1 MRTRL
6 RLSPV
11 LLAAGLIG
19 GCAGH
24 VADFIGPR
32 SSIVSP
38 QLIRYG
44 FTLRETHCVSG
55 LLGTSLTPL
64 QLRLLTRSA
73 GALKQG
79 YSDPARLQPS
89 DLERIAQGMRGPKVA
104 QQLTAASQACNV
116 GSEAAE
122 AARAAAA
129 AGTAAEPA
137 TAGQR
142 PSAWLN
148 LGAAGTGQSIAVDA
162 GSIEQEGATRTAWFR
177 LTNPGGAAS
186 TGIDYH
192 LKIDCAARTIGSLGQ
207 RNAAGEYRASAPPD
221 SNPMPAEGGTVM
233 EIAWLA
239 LCT

>member
-1 MRTRL
+1 MGL
-6 RLSPV
+6 CARLSPA

-19 GCAGH
+19 GCQGH

-32 SSIVSP
+32 APIITP

-44 FTLRETHCVSG
+44 FTLRETRCVGG
-55 LLGTSLTPL
+55 LLGSSLTPL

-79 YSDPARLQPS
+79 YSDPARLKPS

-122 AARAAAA
+122 AARAVAAA
-129 AGTAAEPA
+129 APAQASPAPAA
-137 TAGQR
+137 
-142 PSAWLN
+142 SAWLN

-162 GSIEQEGATRTAWFR
+162 STIEQEGSTRTAWFR
-177 LTNPGGAAS
+177 LTNPGATAP
-186 TGIDYH
+186 TGIAYH
-192 LKIDCAARTIGSLGQ
+192 LRIDCAARTIRSLGK
-207 RNAAGEYRASAPPD
+207 RNAAGEYREDGPPD